1 MKAFSTLCLFVF
13 FAMLVSCSGKK
24 EKESDELNI
33 TKIDNPVLG
42 TWVKMGPAGPNS
54 FTFKE
59 NGIVEG
65 DFGRNGTIDIVA
77 AYDIMG
83 DTIVFSD
90 KEGLTCPEN
99 GTYKM
104 YQTKYYTSF
113 DLISDDCNGRIKS
126 TMGFWTRPDFDG
138 LLKEL
143 DSAIA
148 VDESTTT
155 HLTRARLFMA
165 LGDVSNARKDFD
177 VYLEENPEDARA
189 LINRA
194 GTRFP
199 FDLEGVVGDCNK
211 AITLDATNKNAYFLR
226 GLARYELGEREQACS
241 DFEKAIEL
249 GFSILRIAEEQRC
262 ADFWEKSEQ

>member
-1 MKAFSTLCLFVF
+1 MKAISTLCLFVF
-13 FAMLVSCSGKK
+13 FAMLVSCDGKK
-24 EKESDELNI
+24 EKETDELNI

-42 TWVKMGPAGPNS
+42 TWIKTSPAGTNS

-65 DFGRNGTIDIVA
+65 DFGHNGTVDIIA
-77 AYDIMG
+77 AFEIKG
-83 DTIVFSD
+83 DTMVFSD
-90 KEGLTCPEN
+90 KEGLTCPES
-99 GTYKM
+99 GMYKM
-104 YQTKYYTSF
+104 YQSKYYTSF
-113 DLISDDCNGRIKS
+113 DLLSDDCNGRIKS
-126 TMGFWTRPDFDG
+126 TMGFWTRPYFYD

-143 DSAIA
+143 DSTIA
-148 VDESTTT
+148 VDETAAI

-165 LGDVSNARKDFD
+165 LGNVSDARKDFD
-177 VYLEENPEDARA
+177 VYLEENPDDARA

-199 FDLEGVVGDCNK
+199 FDLEGVVDDCNK
-211 AITLDATNKNAYFLR
+211 AIEIDATNKNGFFLR
-226 GLARYELGEREQACS
+226 GLARYELGEKEEACS